1 MEIYASVI
9 CCPCDSIC
17 KCISRCMKPEKNS
30 EENGVE
36 INETKRSG
44 GNTALQSNQSVVKK
58 VRLQYGVGELD
69 ARSDELHGKYG
80 IAQNSV
86 GSDELHNKY
95 GIAQNSMGGDELH
108 NKYGI
113 AQNSVGSDDLHNK
126 YGIAQNS
133 GGSDGLHGKSGILGP
148 VRVKEEPQF
157 GSRDWGGRS
166 DERTATGGSSYNS
179 GIIIY

>member
-58 VRLQYGVGELD
+58 ERLQYGVGELD
-69 ARSDELHGKYG
+69 ARSDELHNKYG

-86 GSDELHNKY
+86 GSDE
-95 GIAQNSMGGDELH
+95 
-108 NKYGI
+108 
-113 AQNSVGSDDLHNK
+113 LHNK